1 MFGLDWISII
11 AAAIGGGIGGAI
23 GAALASFSKSGII
36 RTMLIVAPIVLG
48 GRLGPMLI
56 QPELEKAVG
65 PQVRTVQF
73 DAVYDTEIRPGI
85 VKQPA
90 LDRIF
95 KEDPAI
101 EAAFKA
107 ELRKAYQEGG
117 SKGALEAAAGI
128 GARVLGD
135 VFVRYMPR
143 ARTEDLIGYTT
154 TMASVLQNLRDK
166 DPEACI
172 LMLYGAQHG
181 RAIPTSRLKAAVG
194 EKGMKAMLDINN
206 QIVANAADEPIAFDA
221 ARGEAL
227 TAEVAQRHADLLTG
241 QSGEV
246 ASGTRMHTT
255 REEAH
260 AACAFSTALFVDI
273 GALPLDDA
281 EPVLRYMFQAG

>member
-11 AAAIGGGIGGAI
+11 AAAIGGGLGGAI
-23 GAALASFSKSGII
+23 GTALASFSKSAII
-36 RTMLIVAPIVLG
+36 RTMLIVAPVVLG
-48 GRLGPMLI
+48 ARLGPMLI

-65 PQVRTVQF
+65 PQVRTAQF
-73 DAVYDTEIRPGI
+73 DAVYDSEIRPGI

-90 LDRIF
+90 LARIF
-95 KEDPAI
+95 SDDPAI

-107 ELRKAYQEGG
+107 ELRTAYQAGG
-117 SKGALEAAAGI
+117 AKGATEASAGI

-143 ARTEDLIGYTT
+143 ARTEDLMGYTR

-166 DPEACI
+166 DPESCV

-181 RAIPTSRLKAAVG
+181 QALPTSRLQAAVG
-194 EKGMKAMLDINN
+194 ERGMKAMLDINN
-206 QIVANAADEPIAFDA
+206 RIVANAADEPVAFDME
-221 ARGEAL
+221 RGEAL
-227 TAEVAQRHADLLTG
+227 TTEVAQRHADLLTG

-246 ASGTRMHTT
+246 ASGRRLHTS
-255 REEAH
+255 REEAR

-273 GALPLDDA
+273 AAQPPEDA
-281 EPVLRYMFQAG
+281 EAVLRYMFHAG